1 MVGTV
6 HPRTALVS
14 GAIRD
19 PGLTAQKLHAAVEV
33 RPGDEEG
40 DGVLGSGARAAQ
52 FHPDADVG
60 LGECEDAIE
69 VPRVEVDLVHGG
81 REHEDAIDL
90 TQAMSGQGY
99 FHAVHQGVLHAR
111 GTEEL
116 DVEDFSYIWYRKS
129 HVCNSLVPKPKR
141 T

>member
-1 MVGTV
+1 MIGPV
-6 HPRTALVS
+6 HPCTVFVR
-14 GAIRD
+14 GATRD
-19 PGLTAQKLHAAVEV
+19 LGLAAQKLHAAVEV
-33 RPGDEEG
+33 RPGDEEC
-40 DGVLGSGARAAQ
+40 DHNVLGSGARAAQ

-129 HVCNSLVPKPKR
+129 H
-141 T
+141 TIGM